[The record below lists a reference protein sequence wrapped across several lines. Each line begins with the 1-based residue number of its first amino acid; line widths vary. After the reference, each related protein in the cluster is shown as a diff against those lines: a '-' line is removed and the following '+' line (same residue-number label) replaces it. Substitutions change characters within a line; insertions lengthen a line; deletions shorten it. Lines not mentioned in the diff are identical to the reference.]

1 MDRGAHKL
9 SECPHGLM
17 FLLIFL
23 VESLTV
29 TAANLEPIYW
39 NSFNSRFG
47 DERGYVLYPQMGD
60 RLDLVCPAS
69 SSPPQYEFYKLYL
82 VSQREQADRCELTE
96 DSNLLLTCDKPNA
109 DTRFTIK
116 FQEFSPNLWGHE
128 FKNLHDYY
136 IIGVSLWAGD
146 LMEVWHL
153 CLSLS
158 EVGVASV
165 PQQRERGLHV
175 SASADCAVPQCL
187 SLSRGGRASMSHP
200 QQRGQGLSQCLSLS
214 RGSVGFM
221 SQPQQVGWASVSQ
234 PQRRGQGLHVSA
246 SAEGAGPPCLS
257 LSRGATS
264 DGTRQGLDSM
274 RGGACVT
281 RGMKVVLKVGQSAY
295 GLPPK
300 PKLDP
305 GRSSSKILDHGADS
319 PNSVNGAEAGGMD
332 TGDGSISSSVTVVI
346 FSSVGGAFV
355 LLLVAVVIGVVCYR
369 RRKAKHSETQR
380 PSLSLSALTPRRGG
394 ANTAGNTGI
403 ITGGNMTGGTEP
415 SDIIIPLRTSDSA
428 YCPHYEKVS
437 GDYGHPVY
445 IVQEM
450 PPQSPA
456 NIYYKV

>member
-1 MDRGAHKL
+1 MHSSSGFFCRMERGAQKL
-9 SECPHGLM
+9 CGCPHGLT
-17 FLLIFL
+17 FLLVFL
-23 VESLTV
+23 MESLTV

-39 NSFNSRFG
+39 NSLNSRFG

-69 SSPPQYEFYKLYL
+69 SSREYEFYKLYL
-82 VSQREQADRCELTE
+82 VSEREQADRCELSE

-136 IIGVSLWAGD
+136 II
-146 LMEVWHL
+146 
-153 CLSLS
+153 
-158 EVGVASV
+158 
-165 PQQRERGLHV
+165 
-175 SASADCAVPQCL
+175 
-187 SLSRGGRASMSHP
+187 
-200 QQRGQGLSQCLSLS
+200 
-214 RGSVGFM
+214 
-221 SQPQQVGWASVSQ
+221 
-234 PQRRGQGLHVSA
+234 
-246 SAEGAGPPCLS
+246 
-257 LSRGATS
+257 ATS

-274 RGGACVT
+274 RGGACAT

-305 GRSSSKILDHGADS
+305 GRSSSKTPDHGADF
-319 PNSVNGAEAGGMD
+319 PNSDEAGEMD
-332 TGDGSISSSVTVVI
+332 RGDGSVSSSVIMLI
-346 FSSVGGAFV
+346 FSAVGGVLV
-355 LLLVAVVIGVVCYR
+355 LLLVAVVTGVVCYR

-394 ANTAGNTGI
+394 ASMAGNAGVI
-403 ITGGNMTGGTEP
+403 AGGNITGGTEP

>member
-1 MDRGAHKL
+1 MRSSSGFFCRMERGAQKL
-9 SECPHGLM
+9 SECPHGLT
-17 FLLIFL
+17 FLVIFL
-23 VESLTV
+23 MESLTV

-39 NSFNSRFG
+39 NSLNSRFG

-69 SSPPQYEFYKLYL
+69 PSLPQYEFYKLYL
-82 VSQREQADRCELTE
+82 VSKREQADRCELSE

-136 IIGVSLWAGD
+136 II
-146 LMEVWHL
+146 
-153 CLSLS
+153 
-158 EVGVASV
+158 
-165 PQQRERGLHV
+165 
-175 SASADCAVPQCL
+175 
-187 SLSRGGRASMSHP
+187 
-200 QQRGQGLSQCLSLS
+200 
-214 RGSVGFM
+214 
-221 SQPQQVGWASVSQ
+221 
-234 PQRRGQGLHVSA
+234 
-246 SAEGAGPPCLS
+246 
-257 LSRGATS
+257 ATS
-264 DGTRQGLDSM
+264 DGTKQGLDSM
-274 RGGACVT
+274 RGGACAT

-300 PKLDP
+300 PKLDS
-305 GRSSSKILDHGADS
+305 GRSSSKTPDHDTDS
-319 PNSVNGAEAGGMD
+319 PNSVNGAEAGEMD
-332 TGDGSISSSVTVVI
+332 TGDGSVSSSITVVI
-346 FSSVGGAFV
+346 FSAVGGAFV

-394 ANTAGNTGI
+394 ANTAGNAGVI
-403 ITGGNMTGGTEP
+403 AGGNMTGGTEP

-450 PPQSPA
+450 PPQNPA

>member
-1 MDRGAHKL
+1 MFSWTLDV
-9 SECPHGLM
+9 SSYVPHGELNGHGSQPRAH
-17 FLLIFL
+17 LLEL
-23 VESLTV
+23 LKQ
-29 TAANLEPIYW
+29 
-39 NSFNSRFG
+39 FG

-69 SSPPQYEFYKLYL
+69 SSPLQYEFYKLYL
-82 VSQREQADRCELTE
+82 VSQREQADRCELSE

-136 IIGVSLWAGD
+136 II
-146 LMEVWHL
+146 
-153 CLSLS
+153 
-158 EVGVASV
+158 
-165 PQQRERGLHV
+165 
-175 SASADCAVPQCL
+175 
-187 SLSRGGRASMSHP
+187 
-200 QQRGQGLSQCLSLS
+200 
-214 RGSVGFM
+214 
-221 SQPQQVGWASVSQ
+221 
-234 PQRRGQGLHVSA
+234 
-246 SAEGAGPPCLS
+246 
-257 LSRGATS
+257 ATS

-274 RGGACVT
+274 RGGACAT

-305 GRSSSKILDHGADS
+305 GRSSSKSSDQGTDS
-319 PNSVNGAEAGGMD
+319 PNIVNRPETGGID
-332 TGDGSISSSVTVVI
+332 TGDNAISSSLTVVI
-346 FSSVGGAFV
+346 FSAVGGTFV

-380 PSLSLSALTPRRGG
+380 PSRSLPALTPRRCG
-394 ANTAGNTGI
+394 ANMTGNTGVMS
-403 ITGGNMTGGTEP
+403 GGNITGGTEP